1 MVWMNPVHPEV
12 RAFLISIVLE
22 AVERYDVDGV
32 QLDDHLAWPANT
44 MGYDD
49 FTKSAYAKDHVGSP
63 PPGDPDDPEW
73 VRWRAGKVSEFAEQ
87 FYKTLRKARP
97 HVLISVSPSPYPWSA
112 QHHATEWPAWAKSG
126 WMDEFVPQLYRDN
139 YALFEKDWP
148 EQIDCVGDRKSDLVA
163 GLRIVGDGPDT
174 PWDDLK
180 KMVEL

>member
-1 MVWMNPVHPEV
+1 M
-12 RAFLISIVLE
+12 
-22 AVERYDVDGV
+22 
-32 QLDDHLAWPANT
+32 
-44 MGYDD
+44 
-49 FTKSAYAKDHVGSP
+49 
-63 PPGDPDDPEW
+63 
-73 VRWRAGKVSEFAEQ
+73 SEFAEQ

-97 HVLISVSPSPYPWSA
+97 HVLVSVSSSPYPWSA

-180 KMVEL
+180 KMAELVRQRGGGGHCWWFSRGVLESYPEQLRQFYDISQTCP